1 MLRLAWLPPRHS
13 VVALEA
19 GGAHSVFTG
28 GAWHTVLV
36 RCQAPCQGLLTSW
49 LDHHGPS
56 LSTLEETAPTLPK
69 NGSLRGKRLLP
80 WGSGTS
86 LKFQMGVG
94 VGQGSF
100 WYHMLCPS
108 WSGSLLYFPVLVP
121 EGSKVSTWCF
131 LCRSNSIPA
140 TL

>member
-1 MLRLAWLPPRHS
+1 M
-13 VVALEA
+13 VALEA

-69 NGSLRGKRLLP
+69 NGSLRGKKLLP

-86 LKFQMGVG
+86 LKFQMGG
-94 VGQGSF
+94 GGGAGE
-100 WYHMLCPS
+100 L
-108 WSGSLLYFPVLVP
+108 LVP
-121 EGSKVSTWCF
+121 RALSFLVRFSPLLPGTGS
-131 LCRSNSIPA
+131 
-140 TL
+140 